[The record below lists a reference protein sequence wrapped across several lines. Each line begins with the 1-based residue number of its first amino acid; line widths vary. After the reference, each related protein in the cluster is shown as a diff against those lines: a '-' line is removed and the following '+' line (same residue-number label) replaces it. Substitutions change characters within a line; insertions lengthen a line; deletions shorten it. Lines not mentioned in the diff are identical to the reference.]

1 MHDKTKDEITKDEV
15 NDLLST
21 YFDLDSIKLI
31 ENKKKRWLK
40 IK

>member
-1 MHDKTKDEITKDEV
+1 MHDKTKDEITKDEI

>member
-1 MHDKTKDEITKDEV
+1 MHDKTKDEITKDEI

-31 ENKKKRWLK
+31 ENKKKDD
-40 IK
+40 